1 MYLQELLKKY
11 KLYKLPFYILCD
23 NINNIIQSGGMI
35 IMTHKSK
42 LLFVVAIIMIVIGA
56 IALIG
61 SIPTAMLYA
70 ASGLGSYAAV
80 TIITVLLTLATGII
94 GLAAKNRNLFIIM
107 GILCIVLQIIGTVMS
122 NSLLAAFGLTVN
134 PLSYFTGYV
143 LPILY
148 LIGAFIS
155 KQ

>member
-1 MYLQELLKKY
+1 
-11 KLYKLPFYILCD
+11 
-23 NINNIIQSGGMI
+23 
-35 IMTHKSK
+35 MTHKSK

-148 LIGAFIS
+148 LIGAFLS